1 MIEPNPNK
9 LSNQI
14 IHALT
19 MERRRVDI
27 SHLDMIDLVQKV
39 RRLENE
45 NQLLRDR
52 VAAMPKRTVTYS
64 DLKEDYV

>member
-1 MIEPNPNK
+1 
-9 LSNQI
+9 
-14 IHALT
+14 
-19 MERRRVDI
+19 MERRRVDT

-52 VAAMPKRTVTYS
+52 VAALPKRTVTYS